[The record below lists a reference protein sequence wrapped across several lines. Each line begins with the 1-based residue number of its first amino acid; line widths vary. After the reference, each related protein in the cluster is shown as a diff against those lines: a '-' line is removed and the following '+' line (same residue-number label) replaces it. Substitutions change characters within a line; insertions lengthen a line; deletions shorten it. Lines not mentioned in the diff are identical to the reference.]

1 MRRCGRIM
9 AATATL
15 SILTCPLVSGASET
29 HGGSSEGVEISP
41 RLNGDG
47 NYNIISILTDQ
58 EHHFDEYAE
67 GTAYEARKLLAE
79 MGTTFEKH
87 YICATMSTSSRSVI
101 YTGRH
106 ITHTRMIDNTDF
118 DWQGSLSKNIVTLG
132 DRMDSADYY
141 AAYKGKWHMA
151 NVNTPLRTE
160 EDVTDLDEYGFADWG
175 IGGDYVSAKWEGHE
189 IDPEIHGDTVE
200 WLRNKGVSLNG
211 EGRSFYL
218 AVNLVNPHDIMYFNT
233 DENFEGPIDVG
244 GAPDDPL
251 YEKTY
256 DTPVPASWNQ
266 NLDDPSYPDALRIFR
281 AFGRTLA
288 GPVTTEEGWK
298 EFQDYYFNCIQE
310 SDNHLGGILQ
320 ALEDLRM
327 LDNTIIVFTSDHG
340 EMGGAH
346 GLKGKGGVLY
356 ENNLHVP
363 LIIYHP
369 EYPGGRSV
377 SAVTSHIDL
386 APTLLNMTNASQEKK
401 TAALEGLPGKNLM
414 ELMAGTAESVREGA
428 LFCCELI
435 SATMARGQKDSQ
447 GNTLYYTFDTDVRG
461 FVRGLVTERYK
472 FARYF
477 STEFNTPATLEEILE
492 KNDIELYDLEND
504 PQELVNLGANPEAH
518 EELILELNDL
528 LNRLIAEEIGED
540 DGEEVRAA
548 LRDYQARLRPKGSS
562 GCALGGAAPWAALL
576 ILPGTFL
583 LLFRG
588 KRRR

>member
-1 MRRCGRIM
+1 MRRKNRM
-9 AATATL
+9 LAATVAFSVL
-15 SILTCPLVSGASET
+15 ASPVGGGASEREL
-29 HGGSSEGVEISP
+29 SPPGVPEISP

-58 EHHFDEYAE
+58 EHHFDAYPE
-67 GTAYEARKLLAE
+67 GTAYEARKLLEE

-106 ITHTRMIDNTDF
+106 ITHTKMIDNTDF

-132 DRMDSADYY
+132 DRIRSVDYY

-151 NVNTPLRTE
+151 NINTPLRTE

-175 IGGDYVSAKWEGHE
+175 IGGDYVSSKWEGHE
-189 IDPEIHGDTVE
+189 IDPEIHGDTVT
-200 WLRNKGVSLNG
+200 WLQNKGVSLNG
-211 EGRSFYL
+211 EGQSFYL

-233 DENFEGPIDVG
+233 DESFEGPIEVG

-256 DTPVPASWNQ
+256 DVPIPDSWNQ
-266 NLDDPSYPDALRIFR
+266 NLNDPSYPDALRIFR

-288 GPVTTEEGWK
+288 GPVTTRDGWK

-310 SDNHLGGILQ
+310 SDGHLKGILQ
-320 ALEDLRM
+320 SLNDLGM
-327 LDNTIIVFTSDHG
+327 LDNTIIIFTSDHG

-346 GLKGKGGVLY
+346 GLKGKGGVIY
-356 ENNLHVP
+356 ENNIHVP

-377 SAVTSHIDL
+377 SALTSHIDL
-386 APTLLNMTNASQEKK
+386 APTMINMTNASPEKK
-401 TAALEGLPGKNLM
+401 ATALEGLPGKNLM
-414 ELMAGTAESVREGA
+414 ELVAGTRETVREGA

-447 GNTLYYTFDTDVRG
+447 GNTLYYTFDTETRG

-472 FARYF
+472 FTRYF
-477 STEFNTPATLEEILE
+477 STDFNTPTTLEELLE
-492 KNDIELYDLEND
+492 KNDIELYDLQND
-504 PQELVNLGANPEAH
+504 PQEMVNLAANPEDR
-518 EELILELNDL
+518 EELILELNAL
-528 LNRLIAEEIGED
+528 LNQLIAEEIGVD
-540 DGEEVRAA
+540 DGAEVAAA
-548 LRDYQARLRPKGSS
+548 LQDYEARLHPKSGS
-562 GCALGGAAPWAALL
+562 GCSLGGAAPWGLFV
-576 ILPGTFL
+576 ILPSML
-583 LLFRG
+583 LLLCCG
-588 KRRR
+588 KRRK